1 MIDLHCHLL
10 PGVDDGAVDLP
21 EALSLARLAV
31 ADGISHAV
39 LTPHVHPGR
48 YDNSIAGLQ
57 PHFVAFKE
65 ALAEA
70 DIALAVSLAGEVRLS
85 PEVLQLVAA
94 DELPFIGTW
103 NGYNVVLLELPHSH
117 IPPGSDK
124 LVKWLLA
131 RNILPMIAHPERNK
145 DIIHNL
151 DKILPFVDLG
161 CLFQI
166 TAMSVTGEFGMP
178 AHQRAHEILENNW
191 ATVIATDGHNLQ
203 HRPPILSKARHV
215 IEQMYG
221 AARAELLFDKNPQR
235 ILFGTDAAGQSVE

>member
-21 EALSLARLAV
+21 EALDLARLAV

-48 YDNSIAGLQ
+48 YENTLVGLQ
-57 PHFVAFKE
+57 PFFEEFE
-65 ALAEA
+65 AALLSA
-70 DIALAVSLAGEVRLS
+70 DIPLAISLAGEVRLS
-85 PEVLQLVAA
+85 PEVLQLATA
-94 DELPFIGTW
+94 KELPFIGTW
-103 NGYNVVLLELPHSH
+103 DGYDVVLLELPHSH

-166 TAMSVTGEFGMP
+166 TAMSVTGEFGVP
-178 AHQRAHEILENNW
+178 AHQRAHEILDNNW
-191 ATVIATDGHNLQ
+191 ATVIATDAHNQQ
-203 HRPPILSKARHV
+203 HRPPVLSKARHLV
-215 IEQMYG
+215 AQMYG
-221 AARAELLFDKNPQR
+221 VERAVLLFDVNPKK
-235 ILFGTDAAGQSVE
+235 ILE